1 MEYNEDTTFPEMLPP
16 PQEGAPARLIVASG
30 SNTGKEYPL
39 VRFPLLIGREP
50 STDIRLQSTTVS
62 RNHAKI
68 SKDKGEIV
76 LSDLGSTNGI
86 FVNNF
91 KVRNWILRDGDS
103 VRIGD
108 TIFLFRSEQRS
119 SPKPRLSTALG

>member
-1 MEYNEDTTFPEMLPP
+1 MEFNEDTTFPEMMPP
-16 PQEGAPARLIVASG
+16 PQDSSPPRLLVASG
-30 SNTGKEYPL
+30 SEAGKEYPL

-50 STDIRLQSTTVS
+50 STDIQLQSTTVS
-62 RNHAKI
+62 RSHARI

-103 VRIGD
+103 IRIGD
-108 TIFLFRSEQRS
+108 TIFLFRSEQKSGQKRNVV
-119 SPKPRLSTALG
+119 